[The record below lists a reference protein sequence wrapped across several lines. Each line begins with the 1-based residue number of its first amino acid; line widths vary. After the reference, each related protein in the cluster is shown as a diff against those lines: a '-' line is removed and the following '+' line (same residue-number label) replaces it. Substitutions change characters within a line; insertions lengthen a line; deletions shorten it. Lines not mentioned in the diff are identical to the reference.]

1 MPGFFYNL
9 GRMVGPKLR
18 KANWVYRSL
27 AGTQAESIQAEHAV
41 GRDLARAFAQQLE
54 SEPEPAVGE
63 LLEQLGTRLA
73 ACLRQKEWRFRF
85 VPVRGP
91 EVNAFAL
98 PGGFIFVTRPLLD
111 LCRWDHD
118 EIAFILGHEM
128 GHVVSR
134 HAIDRIMTNSFL
146 SGVLSRL
153 PVGGG
158 LVRPHVAAV
167 LNTLLQQGYS
177 REQELEADK
186 VGVQLV
192 RSAGFDVNA
201 AARLLAR
208 LGGDTGAGAALF
220 GYFASHPPVAERI
233 RQVERLA
240 SEWGE

>member
-9 GRMVGPKLR
+9 GRMVGPKWR
-18 KANWVYRSL
+18 KANWLYRSL
-27 AGTQAESIQAEHAV
+27 AGTEAESIRAEHGV
-41 GRDLARAFAQQLE
+41 GRDLAQAFAQQLE

-63 LLEQLGTRLA
+63 LLEQLGGRLVS
-73 ACLRQKEWRFRF
+73 CLRQKEWRFRF
-85 VPVRGP
+85 IPVRGT

-98 PGGFIFVTRPLLD
+98 PGGFIFVTRPLLE

-118 EIAFILGHEM
+118 EIAFILGHEV

-146 SGVLSRL
+146 SGVMSRL

-158 LVRPHVAAV
+158 LVRPHIAAV
-167 LNTLLQQGYS
+167 LNTLMQQGYS

-186 VGVQLV
+186 VGVQLA
-192 RSAGFDVNA
+192 RSAGFDTA
-201 AARLLAR
+201 AASRLLSR
-208 LGGDTGAGAALF
+208 LGGDTGAGGSLF

-240 SEWGE
+240 G